1 MGQGVAVFGL
11 LGEQEDVREKVRE
24 KVKEDVRED
33 VREESEGGCERESK
47 GGSEGECTFQ
57 QLWGRRNLLMTASR
71 G

>member
-11 LGEQEDVREKVRE
+11 LGEQEDVREEVKE
-24 KVKEDVRED
+24 DVKEDVRE
-33 VREESEGGCERESK
+33 ESKGGCERESK

-57 QLWGRRNLLMTASR
+57 QLWGRRNLPMTASR